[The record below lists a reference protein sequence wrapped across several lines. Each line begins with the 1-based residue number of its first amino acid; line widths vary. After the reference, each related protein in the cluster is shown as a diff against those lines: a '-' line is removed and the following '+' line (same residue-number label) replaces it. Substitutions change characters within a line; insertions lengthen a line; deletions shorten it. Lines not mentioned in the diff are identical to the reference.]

1 MSEREHES
9 LTPETRIDNSPPPP
23 PRKPPSSVETPEFLE
38 ALRSSGLIPA
48 DTLEATVAPWAEAT
62 GPIPKALVDAL
73 VAQAGLT
80 SWQYG
85 FLRKGK
91 YKGFFLG
98 KYKLLGLLGA
108 GGMGSVYLA
117 EHTTLG
123 QKVAIKVLPE
133 KSVEK
138 SSFLERFKR
147 EAMSAARLNH
157 PNISRAYDLDEA
169 GKIHFMVMEYVEGT
183 DLYARVKQQGRF
195 RVHEAVDCIRQ
206 AALGLDYAH
215 AQGFVHRDIKPANLM
230 LDDRGLLKILDL
242 GLALPPE
249 EKDVTSLTQRHRER
263 VLGTADYLA
272 PEQSRNSH
280 LADRRSDIYSLG
292 CTFFYLLVGRPPF
305 NTGKAAERIRAH
317 RELPPPN
324 PLELRPGLPPE
335 IVEICLRM
343 MEKHPDARPQ
353 TAGEIAE
360 ALATWQANNPA
371 ATSRRPTSPRLPTK
385 RPPVRRSGTT
395 PQRRPTSRLSAGLR
409 SGPSASDSDSATS
422 DSSGI
427 GVGGG
432 SPVGPSGV
440 STSDIAVGAS
450 TVASRSSRVS
460 SASGRT
466 ERKPRTPEKRKV
478 RGSLLDREWL
488 GQPLGLWL
496 AMVAV
501 LGLIAALAAQLLMR
515 EQPRGITTPAAPSMT
530 FGRDPAASLD
540 ASGQS
545 GAGSP

>member
-1 MSEREHES
+1 MSDREHES
-9 LTPETRIDNSPPPP
+9 LIPETRIDNTPPPP
-23 PRKPPSSVETPEFLE
+23 SPKPPSSVETPAFLA
-38 ALRSSGLIPA
+38 ALRSSQLVPA
-48 DTLEATVAPWAEAT
+48 DRLEAIIAPWSEME
-62 GPIPKALVDAL
+62 GPIPKDLVDTL
-73 VAQAGLT
+73 KSQVGLT
-80 SWQYG
+80 PWQYG

-117 EHTTLG
+117 EHTILG

-157 PNISRAYDLDEA
+157 PNISRAYDLDQA
-169 GKIHFMVMEYVEGT
+169 GNIHFMVMEYVEGT
-183 DLYARVKQQGRF
+183 DLYARVKQQDRLGI
-195 RVHEAVDCIRQ
+195 HEAVDCIRQ

-215 AQGFVHRDIKPANLM
+215 GEGFVHRDIKPANLM

-280 LADRRSDIYSLG
+280 LADRRADIYSLG
-292 CTFFYLLVGRPPF
+292 CTFYYLLVGRPPF
-305 NTGKAAERIRAH
+305 HSGKASERIRAH

-324 PLELRPGLPPE
+324 PLDFRPDLPTE

-353 TAGEIAE
+353 TAGEIAQ
-360 ALATWQANNPA
+360 ALTTWLANNPTA
-371 ATSRRPTSPRLPTK
+371 SPRGPAVSRQPAK
-385 RPPVRRSGTT
+385 RPPVRRTGTA
-395 PQRRPTSRLSAGLR
+395 PDRRQPSRLAGNR
-409 SGPSASDSDSATS
+409 SGPSGSEGVPGTAE
-422 DSSGI
+422 SSGI
-427 GVGGG
+427 TIGVAT
-432 SPVGPSGV
+432 GPERSGV
-440 STSDIAVGAS
+440 STSDISLEPPTGLP
-450 TVASRSSRVS
+450 RSSRVGS
-460 SASGRT
+460 SPGRSD
-466 ERKPRTPEKRKV
+466 RRAKALEKRKV
-478 RGSLLDREWL
+478 HFSLLDREWL

-496 AMVAV
+496 AMVVV
-501 LGLIAALAAQLLMR
+501 LGLIAALAARLLLR
-515 EQPRGITTPAAPSMT
+515 ERAQGLTTPALPSMT
-530 FGRDPAASLD
+530 FGQDPEASPAESNRSAAE
-540 ASGQS
+540 
-545 GAGSP
+545 

>member
-1 MSEREHES
+1 MSDREHES

-23 PRKPPSSVETPEFLE
+23 SRKPPSSVETPEFLV
-38 ALRSSGLIPA
+38 ALRSSQLVPA
-48 DTLEATVAPWAEAT
+48 EKLEAIIAPCAEAT
-62 GPIPKALVDAL
+62 GPIAKDLVDAL
-73 VAQAGLT
+73 VAKAGLT
-80 SWQYG
+80 TWQYG

-138 SSFLERFKR
+138 SSFLERFQR

-157 PNISRAYDLDEA
+157 PNISRAYDLDQA

-183 DLYARVKQQGRF
+183 DLYARVKQQGSF
-195 RVHEAVDCIRQ
+195 GVYEAVDCIRQ

-215 AQGFVHRDIKPANLM
+215 AEGFVHRDIKPANLM
-230 LDDRGLLKILDL
+230 LNDRGMLKILDL

-249 EKDVTSLTQRHRER
+249 EDDVTSLTQRHRER

-292 CTFFYLLVGRPPF
+292 CTLYYLLVGRPPF
-305 NTGKAAERIRAH
+305 HTGKASERIRAH

-324 PLELRPGLPPE
+324 PLDLRPDLPPE

-343 MEKHPDARPQ
+343 MEKHPEARPQ

-360 ALATWQANNPA
+360 ALATWQTNNPA
-371 ATSRRPTSPRLPTK
+371 PSSRRPANPRRPAK

-395 PQRRPTSRLSAGLR
+395 PEPTLASRPHAVR
-409 SGPSASDSDSATS
+409 SGSFASDGDHGAGET
-422 DSSGI
+422 SGI
-427 GVGGG
+427 GLGNAA
-432 SPVGPSGV
+432 GPGRSGI
-440 STSDIAVGAS
+440 STSDIALGTS
-450 TVASRSSRVS
+450 PLPSRSSRTS
-460 SASGRT
+460 AASGRA
-466 ERKPRTPEKRKV
+466 ERKPGAHDKRKA

-496 AMVAV
+496 AMVVV
-501 LGLIAALAAQLLMR
+501 LGLIAALAARLLI
-515 EQPRGITTPAAPSMT
+515 RGQTPPATNQAVPSMT
-530 FGRDPAASLD
+530 FGQDPEASR
-540 ASGQS
+540 GE
-545 GAGSP
+545 

>member
-1 MSEREHES
+1 MSDREHES

-23 PRKPPSSVETPEFLE
+23 PRKPPSSVETPEFLA
-38 ALRSSGLIPA
+38 ALRSSQLVSA
-48 DTLEATVAPWAEAT
+48 DKLEEIIAPWATAT
-62 GPIPKALVDAL
+62 GPITKDLVDAL
-73 VAQAGLT
+73 VAKAGLT
-80 SWQYG
+80 TWQYG

-157 PNISRAYDLDEA
+157 PNISRAYDLDQA

-183 DLYARVKQQGRF
+183 DLYARVKQQGPF
-195 RVHEAVDCIRQ
+195 GVYEAVDCIRQ

-215 AQGFVHRDIKPANLM
+215 AEGFVHRDIKPANLM
-230 LDDRGLLKILDL
+230 LNDRGMLKILDL

-249 EKDVTSLTQRHRER
+249 EDDVTSLTQRHRER

-292 CTFFYLLVGRPPF
+292 CTLYYLLVGRPPF
-305 NTGKAAERIRAH
+305 HTGKASERIRAH

-324 PLELRPGLPPE
+324 PLDLRPKLPPE

-343 MEKHPDARPQ
+343 MEKHPEARPQ

-360 ALATWQANNPA
+360 ALATWQTNNPA
-371 ATSRRPTSPRLPTK
+371 PSSRQKAAPQRPAK

-395 PQRRPTSRLSAGLR
+395 PEPTLMPRPHAVR
-409 SGPSASDSDSATS
+409 SGPSASDGDLGAGET
-422 DSSGI
+422 SGI
-427 GVGGG
+427 GLGTVSG
-432 SPVGPSGV
+432 SGRSGI
-440 STSDIAVGAS
+440 STSDIALGTSPVP
-450 TVASRSSRVS
+450 SRTSRIS
-460 SASGRT
+460 GSSGRA
-466 ERKPRTPEKRKV
+466 ERKQANPEKRKV

-496 AMVAV
+496 AMVVV
-501 LGLIAALAAQLLMR
+501 LGLIAALAARLLLR
-515 EQPRGITTPAAPSMT
+515 ERPPTLTGSAAPST
-530 FGRDPAASLD
+530 IFGQDPAASR
-540 ASGQS
+540 GE
-545 GAGSP
+545 